1 MRTTWFIAPFVVIGL
16 SGCATQL
23 THQAREK
30 LQAQCAAKGMQFV
43 ETSSR
48 STEMVVAA
56 QAEVSGECV
65 GPGDPRYVDPQKP
78 PAPSQKS

>member
-1 MRTTWFIAPFVVIGL
+1 MRVTWVVVPFIAIVL
-16 SGCATQL
+16 TGCAAGL

-43 ETSSR
+43 ETSSK
-48 STEMVVAA
+48 STDLLVAS
-56 QAEVSGECV
+56 QSEVSGECV
-65 GPGDPRYVDPQKP
+65 GPGDPRYVNPQQP